1 MNAHPDAQVT
11 LLKSGGGVFEITVDG
26 RLGFS
31 KKATGR
37 FPSDEQTACNC
48 GARRVLLGGENR

>member
-1 MNAHPDAQVT
+1 VRNLILKAHPDAQVT

-37 FPSDEQTACNC
+37 FPSDEEAIK
-48 GARRVLLGGENR
+48 ALA